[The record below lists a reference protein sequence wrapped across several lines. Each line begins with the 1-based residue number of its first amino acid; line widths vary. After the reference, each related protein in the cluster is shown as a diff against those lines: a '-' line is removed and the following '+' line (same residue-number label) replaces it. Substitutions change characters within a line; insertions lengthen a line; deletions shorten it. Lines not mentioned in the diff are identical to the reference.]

1 MTTYKIHIGA
11 DGSIKGFGPNVDEY
25 QPYLAA
31 GDTLEYSDT
40 LPGPTVEN
48 MFTALR
54 AERDARLTA
63 TDKYLLPDYPT
74 SADNLALIKAYRA
87 ALRDLPDQTGAPWDG
102 GGELT
107 PWPELPS
114 AR

>member
-1 MTTYKIHIGA
+1 MSIYKTHRKA
-11 DGSIKGFGPNVDEY
+11 DGSIGGYGPDDDQY

-63 TDKYLLPDYPT
+63 TDKYLLPDYPI
-74 SADNLALIKAYRA
+74 SADDLEQVKAYRT
-87 ALRDLPDQTGAPWDG
+87 ALRDLPDQPGAPWPDG
-102 GGELT
+102 DI
-107 PWPELPS
+107 PWPVLPAEL
-114 AR
+114 